1 MGGATSE
8 GGGSGRRVSGSSIAR
23 MTYFSWLETKV
34 GAQHA
39 LTVGDDGKPVENLT
53 PTEHIQRCLEIPDA
67 ILAGDVRPTLVYF
80 HWPHD
85 TTANGKLSDTLCDKT
100 LVDEVAARWGMLFRC
115 VQIDMATSDK
125 RLMELLEAGDHPSFV
140 VVDKDAKVI
149 SRIAALPSSAKFAKA
164 LEESALKI
172 DEVAKLVKE
181 AIEKQAKAMAEAK
194 VLVKADKLQEALD
207 KVNEVRNSRVRVG
220 PLFDKAQQDGED
232 INGRIDRA
240 RTKNAK

>member
-8 GGGSGRRVSGSSIAR
+8 GGGGGRRVSGSSIAR

-34 GAQHA
+34 GTQHA
-39 LTVGDDGKPVENLT
+39 LTAGDDGKPVENVST
-53 PTEHIQRCLEIPDA
+53 EEHIRRCLEIPDA
-67 ILAGDVRPTLVYF
+67 ILMGDLRPTLVYF

-85 TTANGKLSDTLCDKT
+85 QTANGKLSDTLCDKT
-100 LVDEVAARWGMLFRC
+100 LADEMAARWGMLFRC

-125 RLMELLEAGDHPSFV
+125 RLLEILEAGDHPSFV

-149 SRIAALPSSAKFAKA
+149 AHIPALPSATKFAKA
-164 LEESALKI
+164 LEDAALKI
-172 DEVAKLVKE
+172 DDVAKLVKE
-181 AIEKQAKAMAEAK
+181 SIAEQAKAMADAK
-194 VLVKADKLQEALD
+194 LLLKADKLQEALD
-207 KVNEVRNSRVRVG
+207 KVNVVRYAKVRVG

-240 RTKNAK
+240 RMKNAR